1 MRISVYI
8 ALIILLT
15 SCTSKYTAS
24 HSNKEKFNNDVNYC
38 IKLACEKHNKSLFQ
52 RLSIISSAMAY
63 GGGGGGGGGLSS
75 SKNKISYKVFNLCL
89 KEKGYI
95 KDDSG
100 FFTLPFLSC
109 N

>member
-1 MRISVYI
+1 
-8 ALIILLT
+8 
-15 SCTSKYTAS
+15 
-24 HSNKEKFNNDVNYC
+24 
-38 IKLACEKHNKSLFQ
+38 
-52 RLSIISSAMAY
+52 MAY